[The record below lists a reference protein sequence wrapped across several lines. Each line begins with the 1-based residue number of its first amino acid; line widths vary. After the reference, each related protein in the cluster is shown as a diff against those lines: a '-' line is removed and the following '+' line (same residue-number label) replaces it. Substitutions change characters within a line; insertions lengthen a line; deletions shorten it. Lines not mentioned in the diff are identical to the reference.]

1 MVYTDQ
7 NVIQFGKGDVRIWR
21 GINGTISEPQAMII
35 FQNQEPSPISRIE
48 EDADLSRVSPGTFDP
63 DKDMAML
70 FLNPESIDSVI
81 SVLKAAKRATF
92 GEDNLVSTFL
102 GEEHRIDNREME

>member
-7 NVIQFGKGDVRIWR
+7 NVIQFGKRDVRIWR

-35 FQNQEPSPISRIE
+35 FQNQDPSPISRNE
-48 EDADLSRVSPGTFDP
+48 GDADLSRVSPGTFDS
-63 DKDMAML
+63 DKDMVML

-92 GEDNLVSTFL
+92 GKDNLISTYL
-102 GEEHRIDNREME
+102 GERDWSND